1 MKPVCFTV
9 LFRVGILAL
18 LTQSVAAQT
27 PASVTLS
34 DVYSLVASTTTDN
47 KTGMNGFDQ
56 HRSIAM
62 NANLGSPW
70 AGTMYISRRAQPT
83 PSATA
88 IVFYWKPTATNPS
101 AAPGSGTLKPVGPD
115 LTHPDGIFDN
125 AVIKTA
131 GFDPAAGNSF
141 WGIGVGEDDYVYLTG
156 LTAGKVVRCH
166 PDGTNPVLVV
176 ASGFPRVRTIYVT
189 GKGIDTRIWGIKD
202 NVYPPATTTVERWKP
217 TAVDGFGGPVSFI
230 QEILF
235 APAETVNQ
243 MHQLVV
249 DSAQTAVFFGQYLSG
264 QPYTQ
269 VPPMKRSLTGVED
282 TLFTSGA
289 LSSGI
294 IRASATG
301 IDSEDRV
308 VYFGMS
314 QPNLDWGI
322 AAVDPVTGAN
332 LTTNTSSSGGFYFLS
347 PSGVVSSSLDY
358 DNFVY
363 MSRYSDRHFFYAYNR
378 AYVSPLNDGSTVIG
392 VFGTD
397 VPAPAPKGVTV
408 SNSAVAGTLV
418 IKWTLKDPES
428 IGVDIYRSGISG
440 TLGTKINASPL
451 TGGSYDDTGLTEG
464 ATFYYTVRTVCRDP
478 FTNTNYTSVNTDQH
492 WGIVRVPG
500 VPDPP
505 ANPSAADKGDGS
517 GVLIAWTNPPA
528 DVDSIRVYRSE
539 AGGILGSL
547 VKSVSPVTPGAN
559 GSWLDDTVAMGSAYW
574 YTVRAANGAGQESP
588 NTNQL
593 SVTATDTVAPAFS
606 GVTATKDLGYPG
618 LRLTWTSA
626 VDNTYPITY
635 NIYVAPAGGSFDFLH
650 PTASTTTTAGVY
662 DLGNMTL
669 RQTYYIVIRACDG
682 AGNEEK
688 NTVTVFGTPTRVIVD
703 SDQNGGINVDKV
715 DPQPDPAYPALI
727 PAPINIPKSQAPDL
741 VPTGYLGKIFY
752 YQTND
757 NPGKV
762 KYTMPIPQAGTY
774 EIATTWSPWSAIYS
788 LNYWYHITYP
798 DGSTEDVQL
807 DQWGGGGNV
816 WRLLST
822 RQLTPGTLTIVGDAS
837 QITTGE
843 SQYWNVSG
851 AVRAYLPPPSPV
863 SIYRAT
869 APPTITS
876 FVPSEW
882 ANVPP
887 LSLNLTPQ
895 IVTGAV
901 NWTGPADYSS
911 QVYAMWDD
919 TNLYLAVKA
928 SDDVV
933 SLSDGT
939 DYLIWLRDALDLFI
953 GLTNPQEPR
962 TLYDAADFEVVL
974 SATDIGGTLGGYWY
988 CSQNPTLTG
997 ATSNVT
1003 LQRTTGGYTLIAR
1016 IPWADLAPGMT
1027 PTAGQVIGFNL
1038 HGIDND
1044 QPAAAQD
1051 TVFSLSEK
1059 SGSSIN
1065 PANWL
1070 QAVMLGTP
1078 PPVLGDLN
1086 SDSLVTGADAVI
1098 ALRIAG
1104 GLEALGARLNQGD
1117 VAGGDSVVNIL
1128 DAARI
1133 LRKVNGL
1140 DTF

>member
-9 LFRVGILAL
+9 LFRVGVAAL
-18 LTQSVAAQT
+18 LTQSVWAQT

-34 DVYSLVASTTTDN
+34 DVYSLVVSTTTDN
-47 KTGMNGFDQ
+47 KTGLNGFDQ

-83 PSATA
+83 PPATA
-88 IVFYWKPTATNPS
+88 AVFYWKATATNPS
-101 AAPGSGTLKPVGPD
+101 AAPGSGTLKPAGPD
-115 LTHPDGIFDN
+115 LTNPDGIFDN
-125 AVIKTA
+125 AAIKTA

-156 LTAGKVVRCH
+156 LTAGKVVRCN
-166 PDGTNPVLVV
+166 PNGTNPVLVV
-176 ASGFPRVRTIYVT
+176 SAGFPRVRTIYVT
-189 GKGIDTRIWGIKD
+189 GKGIDTRIWCVKD
-202 NVYPPATTTVERWKP
+202 NVSPPGTTTMESWKP
-217 TAVDGFGGPVSFI
+217 TAVDGFGGPTGFI
-230 QEILF
+230 QEVLF

-243 MHQLVV
+243 LHQTVV
-249 DSAQTAVFFGQYLSG
+249 NSSRTAVWYGMFMSG
-264 QPYTQ
+264 QPELQ
-269 VPPMKRSLTGVED
+269 VIPMKRSLTGIED
-282 TLFTSGA
+282 TAFTAGALTSGIFRATA
-289 LSSGI
+289 L
-294 IRASATG
+294 G

-308 VYFGMS
+308 IYAGMS

-322 AAVDPVTGAN
+322 AALDPATGAN
-332 LTTNTSSSGGFYFLS
+332 LTTNTSATTNFNFLS
-347 PSGVVSSSLDY
+347 PSGVVTTGLDY
-358 DNFVY
+358 NNFVY
-363 MSRYSDRHFFYAYNR
+363 MSRFSDRHYFYAYNR
-378 AYVSPLNDGSTVIG
+378 AYQTTLKDGSTVIG

-397 VPAPAPKGVTV
+397 VPAPAPTSVTV
-408 SNSAVAGTLV
+408 TNSATPGTLT
-418 IKWTLKDPES
+418 IKWTLKDPEA
-428 IGVDIYRSGISG
+428 IGVDLYRSGASG
-440 TLGTKINASPL
+440 TLGTKINVNPL
-451 TGGSYDDTGLTEG
+451 TGSAYDDTGLTEG
-464 ATFYYTVRTVCRDP
+464 TTYYYTVRTVCRDP
-478 FTNTNYTSVNTDQH
+478 FTNTNYTSVNIDQH
-492 WGIVRVPG
+492 WCIVRVPG

-505 ANPSAADKGDGS
+505 ANPSAMDKGDGS
-517 GVLIAWTNPPA
+517 GVLLAWTNPSA
-528 DVDSIRVYRSE
+528 DLDSIRIYRSE
-539 AGGILGSL
+539 TEGTLGSL
-547 VKSVSPVTPGAN
+547 VKTVTPVTPGAN
-559 GSWLDDTVAMGSAYW
+559 DSWLDGTVAMGSTYW

-588 NTNQL
+588 NTNQVT
-593 SVTATDTVAPAFS
+593 VTATDTVAPTFA
-606 GVTATKDLGYPG
+606 GVTATRDLGYPG

-635 NIYVAPAGGSFDFLH
+635 NIYVAPAGGSFDFLN
-650 PTASTTTTAGVY
+650 PTASTTTTEGVY
-662 DLGNMTL
+662 DLGNLTL
-669 RQTYYIVIRACDG
+669 RQTYYIVVRARDG

-715 DPQPDPAYPALI
+715 DPQPDPDYPALI
-727 PAPINIPKSQAPDL
+727 PAPIGVPKSQAPDL
-741 VPTGYLGKIFY
+741 VPTGYLGRIFY

-757 NPGKV
+757 NLGKV
-762 KYTMPIPQAGTY
+762 KYTVPIPQAGTY
-774 EIATTWSPWSAIYS
+774 EIAVTWAPWNAINS
-788 LNYWYHITYP
+788 VNYWYHLTYP

-807 DQWGGGGNV
+807 DQWGNGGNV
-816 WRLLST
+816 WHLLST
-822 RQLTPGTLTIVGDAS
+822 KLMSPGTLTIVGDAS
-837 QITTGE
+837 KVTTTE

-887 LSLNLTPQ
+887 ISLNLTPQ
-895 IVTGAV
+895 IVIGEV
-901 NWTGPADYSS
+901 NWTGLADYSS

-928 SDDVV
+928 EDDVV

-939 DYLIWLRDALDLFI
+939 DHLIWLRDALDLFI

-962 TLYDAADFEVVL
+962 SLYDAADFEVVL
-974 SATDIGGTLGGYWY
+974 SATDIDGTLSGYWY
-988 CSQNPTLTG
+988 CPQNPMLRG
-997 ATSNVT
+997 ATDNVT
-1003 LQRTTGGYTLIAR
+1003 LQRTTNGYTLIAR

-1044 QPAAAQD
+1044 EPAAAQD

-1059 SGSSIN
+1059 SGSSTN

-1086 SDSLVTGADAVI
+1086 GDSLVTSADAVI

-1104 GLEALGARLNQGD
+1104 GLEALGTRLNQGN

-1128 DAARI
+1128 DATRI